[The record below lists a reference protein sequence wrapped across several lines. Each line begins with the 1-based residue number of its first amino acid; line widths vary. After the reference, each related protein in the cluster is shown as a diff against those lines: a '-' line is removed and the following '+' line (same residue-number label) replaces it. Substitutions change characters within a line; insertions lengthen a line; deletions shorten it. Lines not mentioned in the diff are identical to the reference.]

1 MQETT
6 RDPSGKLAEVKTSR
20 ESEIDRKFTKA
31 RAKNEM
37 KSADSI
43 DVLYYVGCT
52 ASYDINVK
60 EVGINTINIL
70 DALGIKFGIL
80 GKEEK
85 CCGSV
90 LLRIGNREFER
101 LSSFNIELFNSLNV
115 KMLVTSCAGCYRT
128 IANDYRKMGA
138 LNMEVLHTTQLIAR
152 LLRKNEIKFTEE
164 VPCKVTFHDPCH
176 MGRHSDVYDDPRE
189 VMAKIPGVEFVEM
202 HRHREFS
209 RCCGA
214 GGGLKAGFGDIQ
226 NLMAQER
233 IRDAEKTGAGKLV
246 SNCPFCYQGLQIGI
260 NAIDST
266 VKMTD
271 ITELVARAMGIEATS

>member
-6 RDPSGKLAEVKTSR
+6 KSPSGNSAEVR
-20 ESEIDRKFTKA
+20 NGHESEIDRKFAKA
-31 RAKNEM
+31 RDKKEM
-37 KSADSI
+37 ESADSI

-101 LSSFNIELFNSLNV
+101 LSTYNIKLFNSLNV

-128 IANDYRKMGA
+128 IANDYRKMGV

-152 LLRKNEIKFTEE
+152 LLRDKKIKFSQE
-164 VPCKVTFHDPCH
+164 VPGKVTFHDPCH

-189 VMAKIPGVEFVEM
+189 VMSKIPGLEFVEM

-233 IRDAEKTGAGKLV
+233 VRDAEKTGAERLV

-260 NAIDST
+260 NAIDSK

-271 ITELVARAMGIEATS
+271 LSELVARAMGIEAIS